1 MHQKIS
7 VVIPTHREDWKAQR
21 AIDSV
26 FTQTLRPHEVIVSLD
41 GVSGETLNLEGC
53 KVVSHKKGSAAGSR
67 NEGIKKATGEYI
79 AFLDSDDVWL
89 KEKLETQMQKPYA
102 DVILCDCC
110 ANNRYYS
117 LNYTPIKQQLLH
129 RLVTGTLMKTTPGLV
144 IRRSLLFDIGLY
156 DEDMRRNED
165 HLLLYRA
172 LSQNAS
178 HQIIRKALWKNR
190 GKGIT
195 NNTRGYD
202 IIKYNLLML
211 RKTRHFRVKTVIE
224 LVLRTFPY
232 AIYTDL
238 KRMLRR

>member
-1 MHQKIS
+1 MVEPTVS
-7 VVIPTHREDWKAQR
+7 VVIPVHEQTSEQQS

-26 FTQTLRPHEVIVSLD
+26 KNQTREPYEIIVSLD
-41 GVSGETLNLEGC
+41 GVDGDKLDLNGC
-53 KVVSHKKGSAAGSR
+53 KVVKHSKGSPAGSR
-67 NEGIKKATGEYI
+67 NEGVKKATGEYI
-79 AFLDSDDVWL
+79 AFLDSDDVWF

-238 KRMLRR
+238 KRMLR